1 MLQIIGY
8 VLMGI
13 GAISLIYFGY
23 KLIGSFGMALEAGYR
38 DQFPLGYLASLSQYV
53 TFFEQHG
60 LTKGDM
66 IDLGSD
72 RPGMKM
78 TMGEDEV
85 EIRMNSPLDDAKPS
99 EIEINFLK
107 QSIKVC
113 LCPRKVMTDEEAGL
127 LSNVLAVLGYTS

>member
-1 MLQIIGY
+1 
-8 VLMGI
+8 
-13 GAISLIYFGY
+13 
-23 KLIGSFGMALEAGYR
+23 
-38 DQFPLGYLASLSQYV
+38 
-53 TFFEQHG
+53 
-60 LTKGDM
+60 M

-85 EIRMNSPLDDAKPS
+85 EIRLNSPLDDAKPS